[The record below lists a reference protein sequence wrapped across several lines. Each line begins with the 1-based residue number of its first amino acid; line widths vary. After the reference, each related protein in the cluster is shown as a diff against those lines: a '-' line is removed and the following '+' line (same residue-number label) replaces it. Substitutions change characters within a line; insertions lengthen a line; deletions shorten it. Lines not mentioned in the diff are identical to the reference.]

1 MGAMMRLAERV
12 AMVTGGGAGI
22 GRAIALAMAREGAD
36 ILIPDIQLGN
46 AETVAKEVRDLGR
59 HAAAMHVDVTREQE
73 VQGAIR
79 DGIRQCGRLD
89 ILVNNAGVIP
99 GLGHPFTRQTEA
111 DWDRVLGVNVKS
123 VFFTC
128 KAIAPH
134 FMERRFGKIIN
145 IASVAGPL
153 ASPTMPSY
161 SVSKM
166 GVITFTRIV
175 AKELAAYNVNVNA
188 ICPGLLWTDMW
199 QRIAEVI
206 RETTPEYAALT
217 PRQMFERRVAEWV
230 PLRREQTPE
239 DIASAA
245 VFLASEEARNI
256 TGQALMVDGGI
267 VMH

>member
-1 MGAMMRLAERV
+1 MRLADKV

-36 ILIPDIQLGN
+36 VLIADIRLEG
-46 AETVAKEVRDLGR
+46 AEEIAKEARDLGR
-59 HAAAMHVDVTREQE
+59 RAAAMPLDVTQE
-73 VQGAIR
+73 AQVQRVIQ
-79 DGIRQCGRLD
+79 DGIRQLGRID

-111 DWDRVLGVNVKS
+111 DWDKVHSVNVKS

-134 FMERRFGKIIN
+134 FMQRRYGKIVN
-145 IASVAGPL
+145 IASIAGPL
-153 ASPTMPSY
+153 SSPTMPSY

-166 GVITFTRIV
+166 GVITFTKIV

-199 QRIAEVI
+199 RSIAEVI
-206 RETTPEYAALT
+206 RPTNPEYATLT
-217 PRQMFERRVAEWV
+217 PRQMFERRVAEWI
-230 PLRREQTPE
+230 PLKREQTPE
-239 DIASAA
+239 DIGHAA

-256 TGQALMVDGGI
+256 TGQALMVDGGV
-267 VMH
+267 VM

>member
-1 MGAMMRLAERV
+1 MRLGDRV

-36 ILIPDIQLGN
+36 IVIPDIQLGN
-46 AETVAKEVRDLGR
+46 AEGVAKEVQDLGR
-59 HAAAMHVDVTREQE
+59 RAMATPVDVTRESD
-73 VQGAIR
+73 VQRAVA
-79 DGIRQCGRLD
+79 DGIRAFGRLD

-99 GLGHPFTRQTEA
+99 GLGHPFTRQSEA
-111 DWDRVLGVNVKS
+111 DWDKVFGVNVKS
-123 VFFTC
+123 IFFTC

-134 FMERRFGKIIN
+134 FIQQRSGKIIN
-145 IASVAGPL
+145 IASIAGPL

-166 GVITFTRIV
+166 GVITFTRIL
-175 AKELAAYNVNVNA
+175 AKELAAHNVNVNA

-199 QRIAEVI
+199 RGIAEAF
-206 RETTPEYAALT
+206 RETNPEYASLT

-230 PLRREQTPE
+230 PLKREQTPE
-239 DIASAA
+239 DIGHAA